1 MKRIFRA
8 PVRSFCFIS
17 GFLIL
22 TLTGCQKNRENGDEK
37 NSADSTASAQT
48 AAHNGS
54 HEIVINDND
63 GEDYNPVI
71 DPANFV
77 AAIDNPYFNL
87 AVGSVWV
94 YEGKD
99 EDGKTER
106 VEVEVTNETK
116 TILGVNTTVV
126 HAREWVEGELVE
138 DTFDWFAQDKDG
150 NVWYFGEDSK
160 EIEGGEVVNTNGS
173 WEAGVNGAKPGIVM
187 KGNPQVNEVY
197 RQEFL
202 PGEAIDMGQVLSLTE
217 SVTIELGSYANC
229 LQTKDWTPL
238 EPEVVEHK
246 FYSKDVGNVI
256 LEKKVA
262 GESGQLELVEMR
274 IPGAQ
279 NPAAKD

>member
-1 MKRIFRA
+1 MFCA

-17 GFLIL
+17 GFLAL
-22 TLTGCQKNRENGDEK
+22 SLAGCQKNQESAEEK
-37 NSADSTASAQT
+37 DGADATAS
-48 AAHNGS
+48 AHNGS
-54 HEIVINDND
+54 YEIVINDNN

-87 AVGSVWV
+87 TPGRVWV

-160 EIEGGEVVNTNGS
+160 EIEDGEVVNTNGS

-187 KGNPQVNEVY
+187 KANPQVNEAY

-202 PGEAIDMGQVLSLTE
+202 PGEAVDMGQVLSLNE
-217 SVTIELGSYANC
+217 SVTIGLGTYADC

-246 FYSKDVGNVI
+246 FYSKDVGNAI

-262 GESGQLELVEMR
+262 GEAGQLELVEMR
-274 IPGAQ
+274 MLETQTPESEEQ
-279 NPAAKD
+279 SLEN

>member
-1 MKRIFRA
+1 MKRIFCA

-22 TLTGCQKNRENGDEK
+22 ALTGCQKNRENGEEK

-87 AVGSVWV
+87 AVGRVWV

-187 KGNPQVNEVY
+187 KGNPQVNEAY

-202 PGEAIDMGQVLSLTE
+202 PGEAVDMGQVISLTE
-217 SVTIELGSYANC
+217 SVTIGLGSYANC